1 MILIVLAGLAAALPL
16 LADGGLLNTRG
27 GGDSPF
33 LLFRLYE
40 LLANLRAGVFPV
52 RWMPDAAYGL
62 GYPFFNY
69 YAALPY
75 YLAAAFKAYGLS
87 YIASL
92 KAVQGLGFLLA
103 GLALYGWARRT
114 LNSQAGATLA
124 AVAYTFAPFHMVN
137 VYVRGDSLSE
147 FWAFVFYPLILW
159 AVLRTAE
166 RPTPGRAALLAA
178 TYAGLLLTHNISAL
192 IFTPFILL
200 YALIHLFLVNSEQRG
215 RRAADG
221 RPQTPDISS
230 SIVRRSS
237 RVVCAI
243 AAGLL
248 WGLALAA
255 WFWLPALAEGGDV
268 QLGVVTTGYFNYAE
282 HFRSADLVQPGLL
295 FNYDTGGP
303 STPFT
308 MGLVQAALTVLGALA
323 LIAHLLRRRADGQAL
338 FILIG
343 LVLSTFMITPL
354 SRPLWDHLPL
364 LPFVQFPWRFLSVQ
378 ALFSALAIGGLAL
391 PLASRP
397 RLAAIGLYGLT
408 VLLAVSALAGLRPE
422 FLPLSDAD
430 VSAEQL
436 QLYEVF
442 TGNIG
447 TTIRA
452 EYLPRWTIPRPYTS
466 PQLIH
471 GQPTAA
477 RVLSG
482 QAQAER
488 LWQRPTA
495 QAWRVRAD
503 GDGVRL
509 AFPTLYWPGWQAS
522 VDGQPAQLRPAEHLG
537 WIVVDV
543 PAGEH
548 EVRLSLGRTPLRAG
562 AEALSALAL
571 LPALALLARER
582 RRLRLRSIALAL
594 PPFVLV
600 SLILHALPVTA
611 ASPDDI
617 TLDFAQMAYPH
628 HNPAGVDFGP
638 AGRLLRYAYATDA
651 LKPQQALTITLHWAP
666 GTASNTTITAELVSP
681 AEHLFGA
688 AYTLA
693 SQSQPLA
700 PTLSFRLT
708 APSDVPPGL
717 YFVRV
722 RAQGPTG
729 PFPAYTPGGQRRGDL
744 YLRPVRLT
752 PPDQAPVAD
761 CAVGGVL
768 TPIMGP
774 ALEAEQLAP
783 HILRV
788 RLRWVMDAEPAANY
802 VVALRLRDAA
812 GNEWAALDAQ
822 PAYGFYPTSAWP
834 ACRAIP
840 DRYDL
845 TLPEGTPPGDGYQ
858 MEVKLYIAQTL
869 APVQQRTFPV
879 RLPLATIQPGTPYTH
894 RLSSDVALV
903 RLDVPPQAQQGD
915 ALPITATWLA
925 LGRPQRDYAALW
937 SLRDSTGATVYST
950 TLPLAPGSRPVLW
963 PAGALITGRLSL
975 RPPPT
980 LPAGSYRL
988 ALILTDEDNAPLGES
1003 VDVGQIELAGRPRNF
1018 TVPPLAVSRGDT
1030 FGGQIRLWGYDLER
1044 EGPSLRLRLYWGAIT
1059 AIAGDYTFFVHLFDP
1074 TTEHIVAQVDTK
1086 PHGGAYPTW
1095 QWAPG
1100 EVVAEDITL
1109 SLAGVPPGRYRLAL
1123 GWYDAATGQRLPALD
1138 ANGAPHPADRVVL
1151 ADVVE
1156 IP

>member
-1 MILIVLAGLAAALPL
+1 MIPIVFAGLAAALPL

-40 LLANLRAGVFPV
+40 LLANLRAGVFPA

-92 KAVQGLGFLLA
+92 KAVQVLGFLLA

-114 LNSQAGATLA
+114 LNSQAGAALA

-166 RPTPGRAALLAA
+166 RPTPGRAALLAVA
-178 TYAGLLLTHNISAL
+178 YAGLLLTHNISAL
-192 IFTPFILL
+192 IFTPLILL
-200 YALIHLFLVNSEQRG
+200 YALIHLFLVSLEHRG
-215 RRAADG
+215 RRIANG
-221 RPQTPDISS
+221 RPQTTDSTSS
-230 SIVRRSS
+230 SVVRRPSL
-237 RVVCAI
+237 VVCAI
-243 AAGLL
+243 TAGLL

-268 QLGVVTTGYFNYAE
+268 QLGEVTTGYFNYAE
-282 HFRSADLVQPGLL
+282 HFRGVDLVQPGLI

-303 STPFT
+303 GTPFA
-308 MGLVQAALTVLGALA
+308 MGLVQAAFTVLGALA

-364 LPFVQFPWRFLSVQ
+364 LPFIQFPWRFLSVQ
-378 ALFSALAIGGLAL
+378 ALFSALAMGALAL

-397 RLAAIGLYGLT
+397 RLAAIGLSIPAL
-408 VLLAVSALAGLRPE
+408 LLAASALAGLHPE

-452 EYLPRWTIPRPYTS
+452 EYLPRWTVPRPYTS

-471 GQPTAA
+471 GQPAAA

-495 QAWRVRAD
+495 QVWYVQAQGA
-503 GDGVRL
+503 GATL
-509 AFPTLYWPGWQAS
+509 AFPTLYWPGWQAR
-522 VDGQPAQLRPAEHLG
+522 VDGQPAQPRPVEHLG
-537 WIVVDV
+537 WIAVDV

-548 EVRLSLGRTPLRAG
+548 EIRLSLGRTPLRAG
-562 AEALSALAL
+562 AEAISALAL
-571 LPALALLARER
+571 LPALALLVRER
-582 RRLRLRSIALAL
+582 QRLRLRPIALAL

-600 SLILHALPVTA
+600 SLILHALPVAA
-611 ASPDDI
+611 ASPDDL

-638 AGRLLRYAYATDA
+638 AGRLLRYEYSANAMERGE
-651 LKPQQALTITLHWAP
+651 ALTVTLYWAP
-666 GTASNTTITAELVSP
+666 GTESNTTITAELVSP

-708 APSDVPPGL
+708 PPSDVPPGL
-717 YFVRV
+717 YFVRL
-722 RAQGPTG
+722 RAQGPAG
-729 PFPAYTPGGQRRGDL
+729 PLPAHTPGGQRRGDL

-752 PPDQAPVAD
+752 PSDQAPVAD
-761 CAVGGVL
+761 CASA
-768 TPIMGP
+768 TGP
-774 ALEAEQLAP
+774 VLEAEQLTP
-783 HILRV
+783 HTLRV
-788 RLRWVMDAEPAANY
+788 RLRWVMDAGPTANY

-812 GNEWAALDAQ
+812 GNEWAALDTQ

-879 RLPLATIQPGTPYTH
+879 RLPLATIKPGTPYTH

-915 ALPITATWLA
+915 ALPITAAWLA
-925 LGRPQRDYAALW
+925 LDRPQRDYAALW
-937 SLRDSTGATVYST
+937 SLRDSAGATVYSA
-950 TLPLAPGSRPVLW
+950 TLPLAPGSRPALW
-963 PAGALITGRLSL
+963 PAGALVTGRLSL

-980 LPAGSYRL
+980 LPVGSYRL
-988 ALILTDEDNAPLGES
+988 ALILTDEDNAPLGAS
-1003 VDVGQIELAGRPRNF
+1003 VDVGQIELVGRPRNF

-1030 FGGQIRLWGYDLER
+1030 FGGMIRLWGYDLER
-1044 EGPSLRLRLYWGAIT
+1044 EGPNLRLRLHWGAIT

-1074 TTEHIVAQVDTK
+1074 TSEHIVAQVDTQ

-1100 EVVAEDITL
+1100 EVVSDDIL
-1109 SLAGVPPGRYRLAL
+1109 LALGGVPPGRYRLAL
-1123 GWYDAATGQRLPALD
+1123 GWYDAATGQRLSALD
-1138 ANGAPHPADRVVL
+1138 ANGVPHPADRVIL
-1151 ADVVE
+1151 ADIVDV
-1156 IP
+1156 P